1 MADNVLLAFHIQN
14 FKDKSGEIKTRL
26 NTDKVYQW
34 RITDK
39 TISIPTMGKVAIVK
53 TAFTKTA
60 SVLVIKMKTTT
71 DDISDFKPVVA
82 FTDHVA
88 KEVDIN
94 ESFATAIKN
103 LNI

>member
-14 FKDKSGEIKTRL
+14 FKDKSGDIQTRL

-39 TISIPTMGKVAIVK
+39 TIGIPTMGKVAIVE

-60 SVLVIKMKTTT
+60 PVLVIRTKATT
-71 DDISDFKPVVA
+71 DD
-82 FTDHVA
+82 T
-88 KEVDIN
+88 
-94 ESFATAIKN
+94 
-103 LNI
+103 